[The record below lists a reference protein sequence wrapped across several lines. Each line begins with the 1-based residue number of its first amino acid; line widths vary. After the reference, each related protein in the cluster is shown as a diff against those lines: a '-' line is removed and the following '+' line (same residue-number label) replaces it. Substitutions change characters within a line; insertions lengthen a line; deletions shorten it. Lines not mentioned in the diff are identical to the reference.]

1 MLIKGFNKNLVRFD
15 GLSMSADDAVLP
27 VEKDT
32 EGIPVAWRLLKI
44 GINELTRFGQKV
56 EVMVT
61 TENLDTIINYHN
73 EKGMKIP
80 VDSNHFLRRFADA
93 NGRDELAVLALV
105 PAGKLAMA
113 FGNLQKRDDGLWLVD
128 VEFVPLAKE
137 IMKQKAFRYYSPVIR
152 GLADGR
158 LRVTSVALEN
168 EPSINNQDVLAASA
182 DQRDDPDTFKT
193 QKEKKHMDPKLC
205 VALGVLLGMDTLSL
219 SADGDAP
226 EGVVSKIQS
235 LNKEVTGL
243 RGFAGS
249 LKDSL
254 SLSADDDLNKVQGHI
269 LALKAKADTADGL
282 KKENDTLSLAAEN
295 TKREGLI
302 ADGLKGGKLSDSM
315 LDWAKG
321 LDCASLSSYLEN
333 APQVVPLDKV
343 NKDDLPDTD
352 TLSLSAD
359 EKAACVAAG
368 ISEDDYKKN
377 RVV

>member
-1 MLIKGFNKNLVRFD
+1 MLIKGFNQNLVRFD
-15 GLSMSADDAVLP
+15 GLSMAADAAVLP

-32 EGIPVAWRLLKI
+32 EGIPVAWRLLEL

-61 TENLDTIINYHN
+61 VENLDTIINYHN

-113 FGNLQKRDDGLWLVD
+113 FGDLQKRDDGLWLVN
-128 VEFVPLAKE
+128 VEFAPLAKE

-152 GLADGR
+152 GLVDGR
-158 LRVTSVALEN
+158 LRITSVALEN

-182 DQRDDPDTFKT
+182 DLRDDPDTFKPK
-193 QKEKKHMDPKLC
+193 KEKKHMDPKLC

-219 SADGDAP
+219 SADGDVS

-235 LNKEVTGL
+235 LNKEVIGL

-249 LKDSL
+249 LKDTL
-254 SLSADDDLNKVQGHI
+254 SLSADDGLNKIQGHV
-269 LALKAKADTADGL
+269 LALKAKADTADSL
-282 KKENDTLSLAAEN
+282 KKENDTLSLAAEDG
-295 TKREGLI
+295 KREGLI
-302 ADGLKGGKLSDSM
+302 AGGLKDGKLSDSM
-315 LDWAKG
+315 LEWAKG
-321 LDCASLSSYLEN
+321 LDCVALSAYLEN
-333 APQVVPLDKV
+333 APNVVPLGQI
-343 NKDDLPDTD
+343 NKDGLNNEDTIA
-352 TLSLSAD
+352 LSAD
-359 EKAACVAAG
+359 EKAACAKAG
-368 ISEDDYKKN
+368 ISEEDFLKN